1 MLEEVEE
8 VFNLLRI
15 MVVQVELEAVELD
28 LLDLQEVQQEL
39 LTEVVAEV
47 ELVLQEQM
55 VKQVALV

>member
-15 MVVQVELEAVELD
+15 MEVQAELEAVELD

-39 LTEVVAEV
+39 LTEVVVEV